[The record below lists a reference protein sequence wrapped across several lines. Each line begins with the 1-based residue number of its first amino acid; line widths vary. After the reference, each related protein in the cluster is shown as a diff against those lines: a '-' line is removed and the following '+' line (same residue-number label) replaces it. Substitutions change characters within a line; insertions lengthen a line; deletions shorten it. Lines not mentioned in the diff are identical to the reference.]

1 MKTLLCFCV
10 ALAMTLTAA
19 TAMAAD
25 VTGTW
30 SATIQTPNGDMEL
43 SYILKQDGAKITGT
57 VQGSMGDPLEVT
69 NGKIDGDNLAFDV
82 SFNGMAF
89 HYAGTVDG
97 DSIKAS
103 VKSDSGDFPA
113 MDLTLKR
120 AKDAAPAPTAP
131 AQPATPPA
139 TPAQP
144 AAPAAPGAPDTPAK
158 PSQPQR

>member
-1 MKTLLCFCV
+1 M
-10 ALAMTLTAA
+10 MLTAA

-43 SYILKQDGAKITGT
+43 SYILKQDGAKVTGT

-69 NGKIDGDNLAFDV
+69 NGKIDGDQLAFDV
-82 SFNGMAF
+82 SFGEMAF
-89 HYAGTVDG
+89 HYAGTVNG
-97 DSIKAS
+97 DEIKAT

-120 AKDAAPAPTAP
+120 VKS
-131 AQPATPPA
+131 A
-139 TPAQP
+139 TPAP
-144 AAPAAPGAPDTPAK
+144 PGGPDTPAK
-158 PSQPQR
+158 PSQPPSR